1 MGEVIYLQKHLAEAT
16 EHPENRGHPSE
27 HSEVLKALEK
37 LITDSEIQL
46 PALAQEARRLHI
58 MIYDGDWF
66 HGATCDH
73 TEEML
78 KEKGFQF
85 PANLA
90 AELHD
95 VLDHSVSI
103 PKLRPTQVRDFN
115 QP

>member
-78 KEKGFQF
+78 KEKFRSISINGNFEF
-85 PANLA
+85 HLA
-90 AELHD
+90 GLGLE
-95 VLDHSVSI
+95 
-103 PKLRPTQVRDFN
+103 
-115 QP
+115 